1 MHWLAS
7 SEVIDKYYSPPNS
20 QRYKIVTITEVKQC
34 FGSYVVNNK
43 TIIHLCNSGFF
54 FFTSWPGKYSLVISE
69 NDYLIYCDWLFGTS
83 CLAIHPNHTLSR
95 PHVHE
100 NLFWSLHYLQVN
112 NFKILMTPYA
122 RSWTLDDKNCS
133 NCLCKEP
140 FYTSCCQTS
149 TGFGVN
155 TGKSLLFIIAFKL
168 YQSCSSL

>member
-43 TIIHLCNSGFF
+43 TIIHLCN
-54 FFTSWPGKYSLVISE
+54 
-69 NDYLIYCDWLFGTS
+69 
-83 CLAIHPNHTLSR
+83 PNHTLSR

-122 RSWTLDDKNCS
+122 RSWTLDDKNCN

-149 TGFGVN
+149 TDFGVN
-155 TGKSLLFIIAFKL
+155 TGKSLLFIVAFKL